1 MLAYLGCFYKNGK
14 LIQRLIASF
23 IVDAKRVDFKLHSL
37 AISIL
42 PLLAI
47 PFFRL
52 SCWKG
57 ALFGFMIPIS
67 VAWVNN
73 GKCKAESLPERQR
86 LGV

>member
-47 PFFRL
+47 PFF
-52 SCWKG
+52 
-57 ALFGFMIPIS
+57 
-67 VAWVNN
+67 
-73 GKCKAESLPERQR
+73 
-86 LGV
+86 